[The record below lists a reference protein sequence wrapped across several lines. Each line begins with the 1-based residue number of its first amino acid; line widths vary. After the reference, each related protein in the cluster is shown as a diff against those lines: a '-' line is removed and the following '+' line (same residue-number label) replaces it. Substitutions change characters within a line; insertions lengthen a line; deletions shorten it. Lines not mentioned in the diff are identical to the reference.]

1 MEGGALFNS
10 GFLGASFSWWVGQ
23 IADDSTWRD
32 NILPG
37 KFESADQIPGWGRR
51 FKVRIIGLHD
61 QGETEIASDQLPWA
75 QVMYPITAGGGQG
88 GSGQTPNLRQG
99 NMVFGFFLDGQ
110 EQQVPVIMGVLGN
123 NAQTSL
129 ATKIGDGKVTNTQP
143 GSLATS
149 GFAEGKVP
157 YPGAATGSSKPKA
170 PDTGLV
176 IKKPEAGK
184 GATIENA
191 DAVHLQSNA
200 DTKRLDLYLKKS
212 VLLSPCDITGS
223 AMKGMQTEIESLTK
237 EMDKILQSASS
248 YVDAVSEVTSKVS
261 DITRQVTSAAG
272 AIGGAAGA
280 IGGAAG
286 AIGGAAGAIGGA
298 AGAIGGVVGQVDD
311 SQEKI
316 QALMEQYA
324 PKISKYM
331 KVVFNKISEYTAKQ
345 VNKTLGPLVD
355 IMYPNQRFQFFDIK
369 LEVNELLVGL
379 FDKITNNLSN
389 QILGTLTDKLKNPKP
404 SKDPP
409 NPTPNNPNPK
419 GGTAPFVPICSVE
432 ELTGSVIAANMG
444 DMDNTV
450 ATIITSVGTFLKDI
464 RENQISGIE
473 ESASSALAT
482 ITALAGSVDDI
493 AGSVSKMAKL
503 ISKITGG
510 LPEIEIPDINAS
522 LVSALS
528 FENISLDIFKS
539 DLKPNCPVSD
549 FYTLQEGAGAA
560 EEAQLPRPAQ
570 VSKDA
575 ENPSTVT
582 STSQP
587 DFASPSKDTQDLKI
601 GETNNETQAAADA
614 ERQLAVQS
622 LDLF

>member
-1 MEGGALFNS
+1 MSEGSLFNS

-272 AIGGAAGA
+272 AIGGAAGS
-280 IGGAAG
+280 IGAA
-286 AIGGAAGAIGGA
+286 A
-298 AGAIGGVVGQVDD
+298 GQVDD
-311 SQEKI
+311 SKEKI

-324 PKISKYM
+324 PKIAKYM

-522 LVSALS
+522 LVSAFS

-570 VSKDA
+570 VSKDT

>member
-1 MEGGALFNS
+1 MSEGSLFNS

-261 DITRQVTSAAG
+261 DITRQVTNAAG
-272 AIGGAAGA
+272 SIGGAA
-280 IGGAAG
+280 
-286 AIGGAAGAIGGA
+286 
-298 AGAIGGVVGQVDD
+298 GQVDD

-331 KVVFNKISEYTAKQ
+331 KVVFNKISEYTTKQ

-409 NPTPNNPNPK
+409 NPTQDNANPK

-444 DMDNTV
+444 DMDDTV

-570 VSKDA
+570 VSKDT

>member
-1 MEGGALFNS
+1 MSEGSLFNS

-272 AIGGAAGA
+272 AIGGAAGS
-280 IGGAAG
+280 IGAA
-286 AIGGAAGAIGGA
+286 A
-298 AGAIGGVVGQVDD
+298 GQVDD
-311 SQEKI
+311 SKEKI

-389 QILGTLTDKLKNPKP
+389 QILGTLTDKLKDQKP

-409 NPTPNNPNPK
+409 NLTPNNPNPK

-432 ELTGSVIAANMG
+432 ELAGSVIAANMG

-570 VSKDA
+570 VSKDT

-587 DFASPSKDTQDLKI
+587 DYASPSKDTQDLKI

>member
-272 AIGGAAGA
+272 AIGAAAGA

-286 AIGGAAGAIGGA
+286 SIGGAAGSIGA
-298 AGAIGGVVGQVDD
+298 AAGQVDD
-311 SQEKI
+311 SKEKI

-324 PKISKYM
+324 PKIAKYM

-389 QILGTLTDKLKNPKP
+389 QILGTLTDKLKDQKP

-409 NPTPNNPNPK
+409 NLTPNNPNPK

-444 DMDNTV
+444 DMDDTV

-493 AGSVSKMAKL
+493 VGSVSKMAKL
-503 ISKITGG
+503 ISKRTGG

-570 VSKDA
+570 VSKDT

-601 GETNNETQAAADA
+601 GETNNETQAASDA

-622 LDLF
+622 LDIF